1 MRNSRM
7 RPITALIGSAF
18 VASLASASFADT
30 SANPFGAEELAQG
43 YSLLADAHEGAKE
56 GEGTCGEGKCGE
68 GKCGESTGGEAAPG
82 DGNATEGNATEG
94 KAGEGKCGEGKCGE
108 GKCGEAKS

>member
-7 RPITALIGSAF
+7 KPITALIGSAF

-30 SANPFGAEELAQG
+30 NANPFGAEELTRG

-68 GKCGESTGGEAAPG
+68 GKCGESSGGEAAPADG
-82 DGNATEGNATEG
+82 DATEG
-94 KAGEGKCGEGKCGE
+94 KAGEGKCGEGKG
-108 GKCGEAKS
+108 GEAKS